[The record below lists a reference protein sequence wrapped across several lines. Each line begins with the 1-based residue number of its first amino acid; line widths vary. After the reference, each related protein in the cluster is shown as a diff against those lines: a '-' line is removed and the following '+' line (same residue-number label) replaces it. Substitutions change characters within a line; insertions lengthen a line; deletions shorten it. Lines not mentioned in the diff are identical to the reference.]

1 MMNNNIVKRYD
12 VILIKDPREILLL
25 RGVGCKWR
33 KCTFCDYHLDSNP
46 NKKENFIL
54 NKIAIDQVTGQFGK
68 LEIVNSGSVVDLDDD
83 TINYIISKCEKKHI
97 YTVIFESHWIHRY
110 ELKRIKEYFKKF
122 GITVKFKAGVET
134 FNIPFREQYLNKG
147 FKNASP
153 QDIAA
158 YFDQVNLLQ
167 GLPNQT
173 SQSMENDINI
183 GLENFE
189 RVCVNIMQKNTTSIS
204 PSINVVNEFIKN
216 VMPKFI
222 RNKRVDILLKNTD
235 FGIGEK
241 L

>member
-1 MMNNNIVKRYD
+1 M
-12 VILIKDPREILLL
+12 
-25 RGVGCKWR
+25 
-33 KCTFCDYHLDSNP
+33 
-46 NKKENFIL
+46 
-54 NKIAIDQVTGQFGK
+54 
-68 LEIVNSGSVVDLDDD
+68 
-83 TINYIISKCEKKHI
+83 
-97 YTVIFESHWIHRY
+97 
-110 ELKRIKEYFKKF
+110 
-122 GITVKFKAGVET
+122 ET